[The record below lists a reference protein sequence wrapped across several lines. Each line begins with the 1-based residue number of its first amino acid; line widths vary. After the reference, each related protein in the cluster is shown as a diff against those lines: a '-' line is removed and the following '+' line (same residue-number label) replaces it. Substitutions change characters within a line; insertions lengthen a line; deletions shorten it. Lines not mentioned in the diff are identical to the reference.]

1 MFFNGMQIL
10 VNPLA
15 MECRTVY
22 RVQPVGIR
30 KRRRGYRVVRE
41 EIRRPGAWKMGSTL
55 VVHPDIF
62 EKIKSQFGVA
72 S

>member
-22 RVQPVGIR
+22 RVQPAAIR

-41 EIRRPGAWKMGSTL
+41 EIRRPGAYQMGGTL